1 VSEFSKNTIN
11 KELEYVEIN
20 YDFSEDCSIELRN
33 FLLKHSLVS
42 YYDDV
47 LMLTST
53 GEMEIG
59 ADKEDLRLDN
69 EFNQGEDY
77 DF

>member
-1 VSEFSKNTIN
+1 
-11 KELEYVEIN
+11 
-20 YDFSEDCSIELRN
+20 
-33 FLLKHSLVS
+33 
-42 YYDDV
+42 
-47 LMLTST
+47 MLTST